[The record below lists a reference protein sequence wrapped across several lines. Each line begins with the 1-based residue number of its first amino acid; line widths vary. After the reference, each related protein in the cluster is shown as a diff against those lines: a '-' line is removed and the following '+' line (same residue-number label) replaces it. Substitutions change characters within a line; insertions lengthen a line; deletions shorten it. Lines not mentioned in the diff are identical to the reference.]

1 MSNLKK
7 NQDYQNT
14 SNSLSPISD
23 SSNVILNKSDLNK
36 STYEEKRESLHYFIC
51 RIKEI
56 TNRYNKYLTSYKK
69 LDILSISEYNVV
81 SSEVENI
88 YTNML
93 NFEIYVSN
101 LSEEEFEYVT
111 LINEFEKIIKNLTS
125 LFKQF
130 GCYSIDDFFFVEYN
144 FFYNSKNDDPLF
156 QSFLE
161 LIKENFHP
169 IKITV
174 NEWDKSNTGSEIG
187 TKEFNKLSL
196 ISEEDL
202 ILYGKN
208 FESIDLAR
216 IYQSFY
222 LRVYGMRMII
232 HLEDYRE
239 TLVFEGI
246 VDDNNLDVLDNNYI
260 LDKLSRIKDYII
272 EHSGSDEIY
281 EDNIFLNSFCNSL
294 SIKDL
299 IVYSVQDINTK
310 YIRFVVKSKRLNQE
324 PVGDVV
330 TEFCN
335 DDLFSKRS
343 KLINLLIKYD
353 RVEYQFLAFL
363 LYDLLSSD
371 VTTSVETNEQNII
384 FESFPSTIKRYFKN
398 AMKQTIDYTSKLC
411 NYEINVPL
419 EQQICLLKANDS
431 IKQKAMIKLKEVKS
445 KNDDSG
451 TKARQWL
458 EGLLKI
464 PFGVYKEEPILKI
477 YNQIK
482 EYYDELVPDKDQS
495 TNLLHIK
502 KHIKQITSEAKNC
515 SKIDLIKKLLL
526 VPKRDKLKSSI
537 ILLNKFQKQ
546 LNIKN
551 KFKTKKLCHS
561 GKKIDFMINEINEF
575 LNEVSKDDNIIDNI
589 YSKLKLDT
597 DNNKKTEIIDGI
609 EEKCNIIDTEINNID
624 DILENSVHGHLNAKR
639 QIKRII
645 GQWITGEKQGYCF
658 GFEGPPGVGKC
669 LAKGTSVMMSNGKIK
684 KVEDIN
690 VGDTLMGD
698 DSTKRNVLALGNG
711 IEKMYKIKPVK
722 GEEYVVNE
730 SHILSLKMTKSGKNG
745 DKHQTINGVRYF
757 KDDIVDICVTDYLKL
772 PNYLKETLKGYRVP
786 VKFNE
791 QKIELDPYILGYW
804 LGDGTSSKP
813 EITTIEDSVLEYF
826 KYYCIENNLEL
837 KPIGNTN
844 ISYRMSYGKKNIK
857 GLKGTS
863 GKNYILNMLKKYN
876 VLNNKHVPDEYKYN
890 SKQIQL
896 ELLAG
901 FIDSDGSLTNGGY
914 DIIQKNETLIDDII
928 FIARSLGFA
937 AYKSECEKSCIYK
950 GDKKTGTYYRTY
962 IHGKGVEEIP
972 VKVERKKTNLRKQ
985 IKNVLNTGIE
995 VIPLENDEYYGFQID
1010 GNSRFLLGDFTVTH
1024 NTSLA
1029 KKGLSNCLKDSN
1041 DESRPFGFI
1050 AIGGSN
1056 NASTLT
1062 GHNYTYV
1069 GSTWGRIVD
1078 ILMETKCMNPII
1090 FIDELDKVSQTEYG
1104 KEIISILTHL
1114 VYATQNDTFH
1124 DKYFSGIDIDLS
1136 KALFIFSYNDASLI
1150 DSILL
1155 DRIHRIKFQHL
1166 TLDDKLI
1173 IIRKHMLP
1181 ELNKKIGIDNII
1193 HFDDDVLK
1201 FIIEEYTCEPGVR
1214 KLKEILFEIISE
1226 INLSILQKNNYEI
1239 PIVITKE
1246 EIAKKYLKERH
1257 NVRPKKIHKEPE
1269 VGVICGLWANA
1280 MGQGGIIPIQTK
1292 YYLAPNLLELKL
1304 TGMQGDVM
1312 KESMTVAKTLAWS
1325 LCEKEVCCQNV
1336 KNYEET
1342 KCQGLHIHC
1351 PEGATPKDGPSA
1363 GTAITVA
1370 IHSLLNGYK
1379 IKNNIAIT
1387 GEINLQG
1394 CVTAIGGLDLKILG
1408 GIKAGVIHFIFPKEN
1423 LKDFDL
1429 FKEKYEDK
1437 IDLSEIK
1444 FTSVENIK
1452 EVLDLVYI

>member
-7 NQDYQNT
+7 NEDYQKT
-14 SNSLSPISD
+14 SNIVTSMSDTSGVVLSDID
-23 SSNVILNKSDLNK
+23 INKTSYK
-36 STYEEKRESLHYFIC
+36 KKYESLRYFVSKV
-51 RIKEI
+51 KEI
-56 TNRYNKYLTSYKK
+56 TNRYNKFISTYKK
-69 LDILSISEYNVV
+69 QDIISISEFNIV
-81 SSEVENI
+81 SGEVESI
-88 YTNML
+88 YTNIL
-93 NFEIYVSN
+93 NFEIYITN
-101 LSEEEFEYVT
+101 LQEEDFDYVT
-111 LINEFEKIIKNLTS
+111 LINEFEKIIKILSS

-144 FFYNSKNDDPLF
+144 FIYSTKSNDKFID
-156 QSFLE
+156 SFLE
-161 LIKENFHP
+161 LVKENFHP

-174 NEWDKSNTGSEIG
+174 KEWEKTKTGSEIG
-187 TKEFNKLSL
+187 TREFNKLSL
-196 ISEEDL
+196 ISEDDL

-216 IYQSFY
+216 VYQSFY

-239 TLVFEGI
+239 TLIFEGI
-246 VDDNNLDVLDNNYI
+246 VDDNNLDMLDNDFILNKISDIKNYI
-260 LDKLSRIKDYII
+260 S

-281 EDNIFLNSFCNSL
+281 EDNVFLNSFCNSL

-299 IVYSVQDINTK
+299 IVYSVQEINTK
-310 YIRFVVKSKRLNQE
+310 YIRFVVKSKKLNQE

-353 RVEYQFLAFL
+353 RVEFQFLAFL

-371 VTTSVETNEQNII
+371 ITTSVETNEQNLI

-411 NYEINVPL
+411 NYEVNVPL

-482 EYYDELVPDKDQS
+482 EYYDELVSDKEQE

-502 KHIKQITSEAKNC
+502 QHIKQIGCETKNC
-515 SKIDLIKKLLL
+515 SKIDLIKKILL
-526 VPKRDKLKSSI
+526 VPKRDNLKSSI
-537 ILLNKFQKQ
+537 VLLNKFQKQ
-546 LNIKN
+546 LNIKS

-561 GKKIDFMINEINEF
+561 GKKIDFMISEINNF
-575 LNEVSKDDNIIDNI
+575 LEQISEDSIIIDNI

-597 DNNKKTEIIDGI
+597 DNNKKTEIIEEI

-658 GFEGPPGVGKC
+658 GFEGPPGVGK
-669 LAKGTSVMMSNGKIK
+669 
-684 KVEDIN
+684 
-690 VGDTLMGD
+690 
-698 DSTKRNVLALGNG
+698 
-711 IEKMYKIKPVK
+711 
-722 GEEYVVNE
+722 
-730 SHILSLKMTKSGKNG
+730 
-745 DKHQTINGVRYF
+745 
-757 KDDIVDICVTDYLKL
+757 
-772 PNYLKETLKGYRVP
+772 
-786 VKFNE
+786 
-791 QKIELDPYILGYW
+791 
-804 LGDGTSSKP
+804 
-813 EITTIEDSVLEYF
+813 
-826 KYYCIENNLEL
+826 
-837 KPIGNTN
+837 
-844 ISYRMSYGKKNIK
+844 
-857 GLKGTS
+857 
-863 GKNYILNMLKKYN
+863 
-876 VLNNKHVPDEYKYN
+876 
-890 SKQIQL
+890 
-896 ELLAG
+896 
-901 FIDSDGSLTNGGY
+901 
-914 DIIQKNETLIDDII
+914 
-928 FIARSLGFA
+928 
-937 AYKSECEKSCIYK
+937 
-950 GDKKTGTYYRTY
+950 
-962 IHGKGVEEIP
+962 
-972 VKVERKKTNLRKQ
+972 
-985 IKNVLNTGIE
+985 
-995 VIPLENDEYYGFQID
+995 
-1010 GNSRFLLGDFTVTH
+1010 
-1024 NTSLA
+1024 TSLA

-1041 DESRPFGFI
+1041 NESRPFGFI

-1062 GHNYTYV
+1062 GHNYTYL

-1078 ILMETKCMNPII
+1078 ILMEKKCMNPII

-1114 VYATQNDTFH
+1114 VDATQNDTFH

-1166 TLDDKLI
+1166 TLDDKLV

-1181 ELNKKIGIDNII
+1181 ELYKKMGIDNII
-1193 HFDDDVLK
+1193 NFEDDVLK

-1226 INLSILQKNNYEI
+1226 INLSILQKNDYEI
-1239 PIVITKE
+1239 PIIITKE
-1246 EIAKKYLKERH
+1246 DISNKYLKERH
-1257 NVRPKKIHKEPE
+1257 SVKPKKIHKEPE

-1325 LCEKEVCCQNV
+1325 LCDKDICIKNV
-1336 KNYEET
+1336 KNYEDT

-1408 GIKAGVIHFIFPKEN
+1408 GIKAGVVHFIFPNEN
-1423 LKDFDL
+1423 IKDFEL

-1437 IDLSEIK
+1437 IDLSRIQ

-1452 EVLDLVYI
+1452 EVLDLVYV